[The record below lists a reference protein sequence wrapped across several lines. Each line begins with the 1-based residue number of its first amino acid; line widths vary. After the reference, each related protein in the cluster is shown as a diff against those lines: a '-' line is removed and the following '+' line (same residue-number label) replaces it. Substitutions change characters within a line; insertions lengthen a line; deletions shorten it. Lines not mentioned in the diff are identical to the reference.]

1 MLRKPEISSG
11 RVGLGLCAPL
21 PFTYSNGDRLTRG
34 DNMLYFVCQVIAFK
48 ESRVTT
54 VMAVGEELWVGLGN
68 GHVVI
73 FDVIKNNTYEDE
85 AYVVLNENEGA

>member
-1 MLRKPEISSG
+1 MWAF
-11 RVGLGLCAPL
+11 GLCAPL
-21 PFTYSNGDRLTRG
+21 PFTCSNGDLLTRG
-34 DNMLYFVCQVIAFK
+34 DNMLYFVCQVTAFK

-54 VMAVGEELWVGLGN
+54 VMAVGDELWVALGN

-85 AYVVLNENEGA
+85 AYVVLNEHEGA

>member
-1 MLRKPEISSG
+1 MWAF
-11 RVGLGLCAPL
+11 GLCAPL
-21 PFTYSNGDRLTRG
+21 PFTCSNGDLLTHG

-54 VMAVGEELWVGLGN
+54 VMAVGDELWVGLGN

-85 AYVVLNENEGA
+85 AYVVLNEHEGA